1 MLAAGKAAR
10 ELDRARLD
18 QRVRFAPRFGDGSE
32 PAGALERLLGTAE
45 LCQQE
50 GAVAF
55 KYGRRLG
62 EAALLAEGDPLL
74 EGGKRAGRPL
84 ERVAG
89 EREVV
94 LQDRR
99 VPARPSFDE
108 QGERPLHLGESVR
121 FAAPD
126 AGVPTVAER
135 ARRLRQ
141 AERLGQRAGMV
152 GGGDRLRVGAADRV
166 RARQLP
172 VGINER
178 RPRLLRLEQVDR
190 FGGERDP
197 HAAVAEAEGDTRAK
211 LERPGGG
218 FRLAAV
224 P

>member
-1 MLAAGKAAR
+1 VLAAGKAAR

-99 VPARPSFDE
+99 VPARPRSM
-108 QGERPLHLGESVR
+108 S
-121 FAAPD
+121 
-126 AGVPTVAER
+126 R
-135 ARRLRQ
+135 ASARSISANPSASPRQ
-141 AERLGQRAGMV
+141 
-152 GGGDRLRVGAADRV
+152 
-166 RARQLP
+166 
-172 VGINER
+172 
-178 RPRLLRLEQVDR
+178 
-190 FGGERDP
+190 
-197 HAAVAEAEGDTRAK
+197 TRAYP
-211 LERPGGG
+211 R
-218 FRLAAV
+218 
-224 P
+224 

>member
-1 MLAAGKAAR
+1 
-10 ELDRARLD
+10 
-18 QRVRFAPRFGDGSE
+18 
-32 PAGALERLLGTAE
+32 
-45 LCQQE
+45 
-50 GAVAF
+50 
-55 KYGRRLG
+55 
-62 EAALLAEGDPLL
+62 
-74 EGGKRAGRPL
+74 
-84 ERVAG
+84 
-89 EREVV
+89 
-94 LQDRR
+94 
-99 VPARPSFDE
+99 
-108 QGERPLHLGESVR
+108 
-121 FAAPD
+121 
-126 AGVPTVAER
+126 
-135 ARRLRQ
+135 
-141 AERLGQRAGMV
+141 MV